1 MTMPRLQRSTFA
13 WLAALSCTGGCWPT
27 HPPPD
32 GSCAVVPG
40 STLDC
45 SVTGYEK
52 DVPLDV
58 GLVAYACTGSA
69 RPDYDETIVD
79 GVPQG
84 LLCGD
89 KGEVGSG
96 QQGYC
101 CTDDITPCAYD
112 PKADCAA
119 GESGYECWSNN
130 RPESLNPSLLCGNGT
145 NERGRTNYCCTGRPV
160 PSPCQ
165 ESDAAGCTSRLQG
178 FLCEGNGLPR
188 GEDLGANKSRADY
201 YSPVCS
207 IGEPAPNPNYKTYCC
222 YMPVQRPVGSSCL
235 PDPSVPGCAAGRFG
249 FSCLGPDHP
258 EDSYPP
264 MVCAEPGFSGQS
276 AEGYDAT
283 LYCCDSNEQ

>member
-1 MTMPRLQRSTFA
+1 MPRLQRSTFA
-13 WLAALSCTGGCWPT
+13 WLAALSCAGGCWPT

-45 SVTGYEK
+45 SVTGYQK
-52 DVPLDV
+52 DMPLDV

-119 GESGYECWSNN
+119 GESG
-130 RPESLNPSLLCGNGT
+130 L
-145 NERGRTNYCCTGRPV
+145 PV
-160 PSPCQ
+160 LEQQS
-165 ESDAAGCTSRLQG
+165 TR
-178 FLCEGNGLPR
+178 
-188 GEDLGANKSRADY
+188 
-201 YSPVCS
+201 V
-207 IGEPAPNPNYKTYCC
+207 
-222 YMPVQRPVGSSCL
+222 
-235 PDPSVPGCAAGRFG
+235 
-249 FSCLGPDHP
+249 
-258 EDSYPP
+258 
-264 MVCAEPGFSGQS
+264 AEPVVVVWQRHERARSDQ
-276 AEGYDAT
+276 
-283 LYCCDSNEQ
+283 LLLHR